1 MTTKQINNALKA
13 TDKGLLTPNLS
24 DGAATTRY
32 KDYILQVEFASQ
44 PVTIDLF
51 KSPGT
56 TFDPYLQVYRIP
68 KGSKGDNIIL
78 PGTPPVAE
86 DDDDGGAGNSKIAP
100 SLPPSLSGI
109 SGQLTSDGVS
119 DYVVRVTTYGA
130 LPDAILPESFVL
142 QASTNAGEVT
152 WKDALTGQ
160 TLDANGNAPVVTPVV
175 TPGVTPGVTPVV
187 TSGDNAPV
195 RRFWDNVA
203 QAHFY
208 TSSQTEIADRLTNSR
223 YRSEGDEFIAP
234 GAGNVKVHRFLNTA
248 TGTYFYTADAASV
261 TFVKSTLSQ
270 FSDEGDVFNAFSS
283 QVPGAIPV
291 YSFTNLDAQ
300 RRNSQA
306 ITHFYTADSATKQKV
321 INELP
326 SFNYEGVA
334 FYALPAK

>member
-56 TFDPYLQVYRIP
+56 TFDPYLQVYKVP
-68 KGSKGDNIIL
+68 KGSKGDNIIP
-78 PGTPPVAE
+78 PGTAPLVQN
-86 DDDDGGAGNSKIAP
+86 DDSGGNLNSKITGEA
-100 SLPPSLSGI
+100 LI
-109 SGQLTSDGVS
+109 SDGFS

-160 TLDANGNAPVVTPVV
+160 TLDANGNAPVE
-175 TPGVTPGVTPVV
+175 TPVV
-187 TSGDNAPV
+187 TSGTNAPV

-208 TSSQTEIADRLTNSR
+208 TSSQTEIADRLTKSR

-300 RRNSQA
+300 RRDSRS

>member
-1 MTTKQINNALKA
+1 M
-13 TDKGLLTPNLS
+13 
-24 DGAATTRY
+24 
-32 KDYILQVEFASQ
+32 
-44 PVTIDLF
+44 F

-56 TFDPYLQVYRIP
+56 TFDPYLQVYKVP
-68 KGSKGDNIIL
+68 KGSKGDNIIP
-78 PGTPPVAE
+78 PGTAPLVQN
-86 DDDDGGAGNSKIAP
+86 DDSGGNLNSKITGEA
-100 SLPPSLSGI
+100 LI
-109 SGQLTSDGVS
+109 SDGFS

-142 QASTNAGEVT
+142 QASTTAGEVT

-160 TLDANGNAPVVTPVV
+160 TLDANGNAPVETPVE
-175 TPGVTPGVTPVV
+175 
-187 TSGDNAPV
+187 TSGTNAPV

-208 TSSQTEIADRLTNSR
+208 TSSQTEIADRLTNPR